1 MKKVVL
7 SHRLY
12 EAGMKVLEDKVDIRI
27 TNTGKPKEMLPEL
40 LDADGLIIRIGSID
54 RATMR

>member
-27 TNTGKPKEMLPEL
+27 TNTGKPRRCSPSCWMPT
-40 LDADGLIIRIGSID
+40 G
-54 RATMR
+54 

>member
-1 MKKVVL
+1 MRQVVL

-12 EAGMKVLEDKVDIRI
+12 EAGMKILDGRVDIRI

-40 LDADGLIIRIGSID
+40 LDADGRDIP
-54 RATMR
+54 

>member
-12 EAGMKVLEDKVDIRI
+12 EAGMKVLEGRVDIRI
-27 TNTGKPKEMLPEL
+27 TNTGKPKEMLAEL
-40 LDADGLIIRIGSID
+40 LDAGGRD
-54 RATMR
+54 TP

>member
-12 EAGMKVLEDKVDIRI
+12 EGGMKVLEDKVDIRI
-27 TNTGKPKEMLPEL
+27 TNTGKPEGMLPEL
-40 LDADGLIIRIGSID
+40 LDADRRD
-54 RATMR
+54 TP